1 MIPICVAAV
10 SEIIEDGPHL
20 VVGDVEP
27 HHVQHVLHLVQGDV
41 VLPRQDLIA
50 LNKYEDGMTTVP

>member
-1 MIPICVAAV
+1 MIPVCVAAV

-20 VVGDVEP
+20 IVGDVEP

-50 LNKYEDGMTTVP
+50 LNKYETE